1 MSEEQQSIDNTVAA
15 RERES
20 AAIARLNRGLG
31 SLNTVLGNVLRGAPQ
46 GIATFADG
54 LSSGLTQALQ
64 GADAY
69 VGVWRN
75 LTTRG
80 VNFGNELDNMITT
93 VGAANLQMEQFTNI
107 VDQYSNFL
115 AGSAI
120 TTDQGAQNFLAQLTS
135 FVRKG
140 ENGFNPLFLELQ
152 QLGLEVTDIADRIVE
167 YNALSSILGYRE
179 RRTANERNRDMAEYA
194 KNLDRLSK
202 LTGIQ
207 SDELA
212 RQQREISMQG
222 DVFAFS
228 QMIDE
233 QVRDEFTS
241 TLGVFKTMGP
251 EMERYATQMLTR
263 GFIDPSDPAMVQI
276 QRSMPDLRDALV
288 DMRGHLLGNNESLAS
303 MSGDMA
309 ITAASGIRENQILLR
324 DAMLGG
330 VTEYTSAAVTL
341 LTNSSSSALALSA
354 SAIRDQLREERGLA
368 DDAFISNADVLATR
382 EEMLQQMNRSQTE
395 PGGQGQQVLEEI
407 QSLLREGR
415 EIAVTAQEET
425 VNLIFGSISGAA
437 QTLRDNLDGINLAG
451 GLQDILNDL
460 RGWASGVTNI
470 DPQGD
475 ALTQAAQNRQREL
488 EAIAS
493 MIEDTDPAG
502 ARALSNTASA
512 LANAASD
519 FNPDDQSSRN
529 QIQMLLEQSRVM
541 LESRNQLLRVDAN
554 SVSINAGVVDLYNNA
569 AENDGFANGS
579 LGTVGRLF
587 ENFGRETTVDLH
599 GIEAVVTPDQMASIV
614 QNSALGAMRAT
625 MQSVMASGFTN
636 NSSSL
641 DGMLNTIRNIPA
653 QMSNQLQQPT
663 GTSEMETA
671 MLRLASQMR
680 VPLEEALNN
689 TLVPRMEQLVQVN
702 TRNADTSDKIRKG
715 IGGIGTDMLRSV

>member
-1 MSEEQQSIDNTVAA
+1 LSEEQESIEAAIAA

-31 SLNTVLGNVLRGAPQ
+31 GLNTVLGNVLRGAPQ
-46 GIATFADG
+46 GLSTFADG
-54 LSSGLTQALQ
+54 LSSGLSQALQ

-69 VGVWRN
+69 VGVWRD

-93 VGAANLQMEQFTNI
+93 VGAANLQMEKFVNI

-120 TTDQGAQNFLAQLTS
+120 TTDQGAQQFLSQLTS

-140 ENGFNPLFLELQ
+140 SDGFDPLFLELEK
-152 QLGLEVTDIADRIVE
+152 LGMGVNEVAERIVE
-167 YNALSSILGYRE
+167 YNALTSILGFRE
-179 RRTANERNRDMAEYA
+179 RRTENERNRGMAEYA
-194 KNLDRLSK
+194 KNLDKLSK

-222 DVFAFS
+222 DVFAFT

-233 QVRDEFTS
+233 EVRDELTS
-241 TLGVFKTMGP
+241 TLGVFRTMGP

-263 GFIDPSDPAMVQI
+263 GFIDPDDPAMVQI

-288 DMRGHLLGNNESLAS
+288 DMRGHLLGNNETLAS
-303 MSGDMA
+303 MSSDMA

-354 SAIRDQLREERGLA
+354 SAIRDQLREERGLS

-382 EEMLQQMNRSQTE
+382 EEMLRKLTESQTE

-415 EIAVTAQEET
+415 EVAVVAQEET

-437 QTLRDNLDGINLAG
+437 RTLRNNLDSINLAG
-451 GLQDILNDL
+451 GLQDILSDL
-460 RGWASGVTNI
+460 RGWASGVTDI
-470 DPQGD
+470 DPAGD
-475 ALTQAAQNRQREL
+475 ALTRAAQNRQAEL
-488 EAIAS
+488 NAIAA
-493 MIEDTDPAG
+493 MIQDTDRAG
-502 ARALSNTASA
+502 ADALLETSAA

-519 FNPDDQSSRN
+519 FDPEDQSTRT

-541 LESRNQLLRVDAN
+541 LESRSQLLRVDTDR
-554 SVSINAGVVDLYNNA
+554 VSIIADFVDLITGG
-569 AENDGFANGS
+569 DGHATGT
-579 LGTVGRLF
+579 LGTTGKLF
-587 ENFGRETTVDLH
+587 KDFGTETLTPLH
-599 GIEAVVTPDQMASIV
+599 GIESVTTPEQMASIV
-614 QNSALGAMRAT
+614 EHSALGAMRAT

-653 QMSNQLQQPT
+653 QMSDQMQQTT
-663 GTSEMETA
+663 GTSELENA
-671 MLRLASQMR
+671 MSRLASQMR

-702 TRNADTSDKIRKG
+702 TRNADTSDKIKKG
-715 IGGIGTDMLRSV
+715 IGSIGSDMLRSV